1 MEGFAMLLVGFL
13 LAVVNVNGNVNCHNN
28 STASTLNQLA
38 SLLQELAANSH
49 DNHCD
54 NHTQVSADSCNM
66 IEKKI
71 DDLKTRLDQITIEN
85 KRKMD
90 KLTDTVNKIL
100 FDNPTNGNSKYDPS
114 PLLHSCEEIKTY
126 WPNATSDYY
135 LIADVNGQPR
145 HVYCYMERLCNDD
158 EGWMRVAYLN
168 MTDVTEDCPPG
179 FNLYTSNGIRAC
191 GRPSSASSG
200 YCQSVKFPTY
210 SINYTQVC
218 GRVIGYQYTSPD
230 AVAWRASS
238 ISINSP
244 YVDGVSLTYGNPR
257 KHIWTF
263 MAALQAN
270 THAIPQKVDECPCAP
285 TTKSTP
291 ASFIGNDYFC
301 ESGCPGHWQSNTF
314 YPDPLWD
321 GQQCGVL
328 DCCETP
334 GLPWFHKTLN
344 EYTTDYIEMRICGD
358 EGNGNEDVP
367 VSYYELYVK

>member
-28 STASTLNQLA
+28 STASPLNQLV
-38 SLLQELAANSH
+38 SLLKLLQEVAANPH

-54 NHTQVSADSCNM
+54 NLTPAGSCNT

-71 DDLKTRLDQITIEN
+71 DDLKKDMDDLKTRLEQISIEN
-85 KRKMD
+85 KW
-90 KLTDTVNKIL
+90 N
-100 FDNPTNGNSKYDPS
+100 NNKYDPS
-114 PLLHSCEEIKTY
+114 PLLHSCEEIKTH

-301 ESGCPGHWQSNTF
+301 ESGCPDGHWQPNVLYS
-314 YPDPLWD
+314 DPLWD
-321 GQQCGVL
+321 GQQCGEL
-328 DCCETP
+328 DKPCCAVS

-344 EYTTDYIEMRICGD
+344 GPTTDYIEMRICGD